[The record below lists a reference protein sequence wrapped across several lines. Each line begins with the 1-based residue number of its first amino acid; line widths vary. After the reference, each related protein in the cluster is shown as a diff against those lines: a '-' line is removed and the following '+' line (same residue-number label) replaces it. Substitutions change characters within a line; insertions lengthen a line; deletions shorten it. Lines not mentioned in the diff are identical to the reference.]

1 MDAFTELTSLSCALP
16 MANIDTDQLIPAR
29 FMKEPR
35 SVGYGQFLLHDL
47 RFDDNGQAQPEFPLN
62 QNGADAARIMVA
74 GRNFGAGSSR
84 EAAVY
89 ALYDYGF
96 RCVIAPSFGDIFA
109 ANAVNNGVLP
119 ALVSEADNDAIFAAL
134 AAGDGVLHVDLHH
147 CQIHCGERTWS
158 FSLSPVWRTKLLNG
172 WDDIDLTE
180 ARRDDIDRFVERY
193 RQARAWTQPNPGI
206 SATKNVESHPG

>member
-47 RFDDNGQAQPEFPLN
+47 RFDDNGQPLNFPLN
-62 QNGADAARIMVA
+62 QAGAEAAKILVA

-119 ALVSEADNDAIFAAL
+119 ALVSETDNDAIFNAL
-134 AAGDGVLHVDLHH
+134 AAGDGVLQVDLHQ
-147 CQIHCGERTWS
+147 CQIRCGAQQWPFTI
-158 FSLSPVWRTKLLNG
+158 SPVWRTRLLNG

-193 RQARAWTQPNPGI
+193 RQAHAWAYPNPGT
-206 SATKNVESHPG
+206 SATRNADTHPE